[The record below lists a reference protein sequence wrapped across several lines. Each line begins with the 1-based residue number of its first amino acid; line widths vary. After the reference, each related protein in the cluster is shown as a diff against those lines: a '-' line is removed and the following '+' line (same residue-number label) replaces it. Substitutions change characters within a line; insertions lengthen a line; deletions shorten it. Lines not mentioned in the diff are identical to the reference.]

1 MSTEET
7 SPEDAPSP
15 VVRRRSPVGE
25 GAPEPAEAAPAEAP
39 VVEAEPPAPE
49 PSQAMALPSLD
60 QLLGRH
66 SPLLAEEKHEGSAL
80 EADDLGAAEQVA
92 AELNEDFAALLAAE
106 GGMVEFKPGDRI
118 RGKIVSITDGE
129 VFVDV
134 GAKSEAWLSRREL
147 CDPSGKLLFEL
158 GQDIEAQVIRADG
171 EGVRLSY
178 GALQA
183 RVLSEQLADAA
194 ASGIPVEGRV
204 EGFNEGGLEVRV
216 GNRRAFCPKSQ
227 IDRVV
232 GDDLSVHVGRTYRFV
247 VRQYDETGRN
257 IVLSRRI
264 LLEREAKEQA
274 AETRKVLQV
283 GAILDGRVRKV
294 MPFGV
299 FVDLGGIDGLVHI
312 SEMSWERV
320 EDPATVV
327 QEGDAV
333 QVKVLK
339 MDGKRDRIGL
349 SMRQAAGDPWKGLKD
364 RYEASKT
371 YTGTVTRLADFGA
384 FVALEPGV
392 EGLVHISEFDWT
404 RRISHPKEVV
414 AEGEQVEVLLLELDP
429 RKKRMSLSI
438 KQAGEDPWK
447 AGMGEVSVGDRI
459 QVTVEKV
466 ADFGVFATISPG
478 VTGLVPNREMNTAR
492 DANHRQMFKPGATFE
507 VAVIEVDK
515 RRRKVTLSRKAL
527 VDAGAKEDFKAYQTR
542 LKEEQSGGESA
553 FALAFKAAQERQ
565 NKR

>member
-1 MSTEET
+1 MSTEEIT
-7 SPEDAPSP
+7 PEDAPSP
-15 VVRRRSPVGE
+15 SVRRRARPDEEAAAAAAV
-25 GAPEPAEAAPAEAP
+25 EAAPAAEAP
-39 VVEAEPPAPE
+39 APAPE
-49 PSQAMALPSLD
+49 PPKAAKLPSLD

-66 SPLLAEEKHEGSAL
+66 SPLLSDEKHAGSAL
-80 EADDLGAAEQVA
+80 DAADLGAAEQVA
-92 AELNEDFAALLAAE
+92 AELNEDFAALFAAE
-106 GGMVEFKPGDRI
+106 GGMTEFKPGDRI
-118 RGKIVSITDGE
+118 RGTIVSITDAD

-158 GQDIEAQVIRADG
+158 GSDIEAQVIRADG
-171 EGVRLSY
+171 EGIRLSY

-183 RVLSEQLADAA
+183 RMLSEQLADAA
-194 ASGIPVEGRV
+194 TSGIPVEGRV

-227 IDRVV
+227 IDRSI
-232 GDDLSVHVGRTYRFV
+232 GDDLSVHVGRTYRFI

-257 IVLSRRI
+257 IVLSRRV

-274 AETRKVLQV
+274 TETRKLLQV
-283 GAILDGRVRKV
+283 GAVLDGRVRKV
-294 MPFGV
+294 MPFGA
-299 FVDLGGIDGLVHI
+299 FVDLGGVDGLVHI

-320 EDPATVV
+320 EDPNTVV
-327 QEGDAV
+327 KEGDAV

-349 SMRQAAGDPWKGLKD
+349 SMRQAAGDPWNGLTD

-384 FVALEPGV
+384 FVALEPGI
-392 EGLVHISEFDWT
+392 EGLIHISEFDWT
-404 RRISHPKEVV
+404 RRISHPREVV
-414 AEGEQVEVLLLELDP
+414 KEGEQVEVLLLEIDP

-459 QVTVEKV
+459 TVTVEKV
-466 ADFGVFATISPG
+466 ADFGVFAIITPG
-478 VTGLVPNREMNTAR
+478 VTGLVPNREMNTSR
-492 DANHRQMFKPGATFE
+492 DANHRQMFKPGAQFE
-507 VAVIEVDK
+507 VETLPDGFDVAREGRERAPVEEDDPLDSAPIVDDP
-515 RRRKVTLSRKAL
+515 TL
-527 VDAGAKEDFKAYQTR
+527 
-542 LKEEQSGGESA
+542 
-553 FALAFKAAQERQ
+553 
-565 NKR
+565 